1 MGKVQKMRGG
11 DSQSNGG
18 IMGSGIFGMFGST
31 VTCKAE
37 DDSTYCEIIK
47 AFNLLIIAFFVLAV
61 LYLVYYIFNI
71 SQGGRKSVRK
81 SFSFGGNK

>member
-1 MGKVQKMRGG
+1 MGKAP
-11 DSQSNGG
+11 QSNGG

-61 LYLVYYIFNI
+61 LYLVYYIFKI
-71 SQGGRKSVRK
+71 SQGGRKSGRK